1 MLVLLGMLFSLT
13 SVNSKKEG
21 SDVKRIFIDHSELEN
36 DAVRMKIN
44 RVKDMASKSFE
55 VTLLQRDTIIDL
67 VRLKK

>member
-21 SDVKRIFIDHSELEN
+21 SDVRRIFIDHSELEN